1 MNARTRIKTGRIKR
15 LIQVVKKILA
25 KPYFIA
31 IKLPLMLFA
40 IVLGFILDALF
51 ALPFVMLL
59 IFNYRG
65 TPKKN
70 RRPATG

>member
-1 MNARTRIKTGRIKR
+1 
-15 LIQVVKKILA
+15 
-25 KPYFIA
+25 
-31 IKLPLMLFA
+31 MLFA

-51 ALPFVMLL
+51 ALPFIMLL